1 MRYLDMAAW
10 PRREH
15 FKLFNAYE
23 HPHFG
28 ITANVDLTA
37 FYPVVKQRGISFTAA
52 MVYVISR
59 ASNAIAEFRYR
70 IRAGKVAEH
79 EIVHPSFT
87 ILVGEDVFSFCT
99 IDYVEDFPEFAAI
112 AAKGIEDVKEHLTL
126 EDDPDRD
133 DLLFMTAIPWVSFT
147 SFRAPMLSH
156 PGDSIPRYAWGKF
169 IQDGESLKMPL
180 CVEVHHALI
189 DGAHVGKFYTQVQ
202 DFLQQPEVM
211 LGEA

>member
-1 MRYLDMAAW
+1 MRYLDMETW

-15 FKLFNAYE
+15 FKLFSAYD

-37 FYPVVKQRGISFTAA
+37 FYPVVKQRGISFTVA

-70 IRAGKVAEH
+70 IRAGEVVEH

-87 ILVGEDVFSFCT
+87 ILVDEDVFSFCT

-126 EDDPDRD
+126 EDEPGRD

-147 SFRAPMLSH
+147 SFRAPMPLH

-169 IQDGESLKMPL
+169 FQDGDSLKTPL

-189 DGAHVGKFYTQVQ
+189 DGAHVGKFYTAVQ
-202 DFLQQPEVM
+202 DFLQQPEVI
-211 LGEA
+211 LGEV

>member
-1 MRYLDMAAW
+1 MRTIDMQTW

-15 FKLFNAYE
+15 FKTFNSFDQ
-23 HPHFG
+23 PHFNMC
-28 ITANVDLTA
+28 ANVDLTT
-37 FYPVVKQRGISFTAA
+37 FYRVVKQRGISFTVA

-70 IRAGKVAEH
+70 IRAGEVVEH

-87 ILVGEDVFSFCT
+87 ILVDEDVFSFCT

-112 AAKGIEDVKEHLTL
+112 AAKGIEDVKEHLAL
-126 EDDPDRD
+126 EDEPGRD

-147 SFRAPMLSH
+147 SYRAPMPLH

-169 IQDGESLKMPL
+169 FQDGDSLKMPL

-189 DGAHVGKFYTQVQ
+189 DGVHVGKFYTAVQ
-202 DFLQQPEVM
+202 DYLQQPEVM
-211 LGEA
+211 LGEV

>member
-1 MRYLDMAAW
+1 MRYLDMETW

-15 FKLFNAYE
+15 FELFNSYS
-23 HPHFG
+23 HPSFG
-28 ITANVDLTA
+28 ITAAVDLTA
-37 FYPVVKQRGISFTAA
+37 FYPVVKQRGISFTVA

-87 ILVGEDVFSFCT
+87 VLVGEDVFSFCT
-99 IDYVEDFPEFAAI
+99 IDYVEDFPEFVAM

-147 SFRAPMLSH
+147 SFRAPMPSH

-202 DFLQQPEVM
+202 DFLRHPEAM
-211 LGEA
+211 LCEA

>member
-1 MRYLDMAAW
+1 MRYLDMETW
-10 PRREH
+10 SRREH
-15 FKLFNAYE
+15 FGLFNAFE

-37 FYPVVKQRGISFTAA
+37 FYPVVKQRGISFTVA
-52 MVYVISR
+52 MVYMISR

-70 IRAGKVAEH
+70 IRAGKVVEH

-87 ILVGEDVFSFCT
+87 ILVDEDVFSFCT
-99 IDYVEDFPEFAAI
+99 IDYVEDFLEFAAI

-126 EDDPDRD
+126 EDEPGRD
-133 DLLFMTAIPWVSFT
+133 DLLFMTAIPWVAFT
-147 SFRAPMLSH
+147 SFRAPMPLH

-169 IQDGESLKMPL
+169 FQDGDSLKMPL

-189 DGAHVGKFYTQVQ
+189 DGAHIGKFYTTVQ
-202 DFLQQPEVM
+202 DYLQQPEVM
-211 LGEA
+211 LGEV

>member
-1 MRYLDMAAW
+1 MRYLDLKTW
-10 PRREH
+10 PRRKH
-15 FKLFNAYE
+15 FELFSAYE
-23 HPHFG
+23 HPSFG
-28 ITANVDLTA
+28 ITTTVDLTA
-37 FYPVVKQRGISFTAA
+37 FYPAVKRRGISFTVA

-70 IRAGKVAEH
+70 IRVGEVVEH

-147 SFRAPMLSH
+147 SFRAPMPSH
-156 PGDSIPRYAWGKF
+156 PGDSIPRYAWGK
-169 IQDGESLKMPL
+169 ISQDGESLKMPL

-189 DGAHVGKFYTQVQ
+189 DGAHVGKFYSQVQ
-202 DFLQQPEVM
+202 DFLRQPEVM

>member
-1 MRYLDMAAW
+1 MRYLDMETW

-37 FYPVVKQRGISFTAA
+37 FYPVVKQRCISFTVA

-70 IRAGKVAEH
+70 IRAGQVVEH

-87 ILVGEDVFSFCT
+87 ILVDEDVFSFCT

-126 EDDPDRD
+126 EDEPGRD

-147 SFRAPMLSH
+147 SYRAPMPLH

-169 IQDGESLKMPL
+169 FQDGDSLKMPL
-180 CVEVHHALI
+180 FVEVHHALI
-189 DGAHVGKFYTQVQ
+189 DGAHVGKFYTAVQ
-202 DFLQQPEVM
+202 DYLQQPEVM
-211 LGEA
+211 LGEV

>member
-1 MRYLDMAAW
+1 MRYLDMETW

-15 FKLFNAYE
+15 FELF
-23 HPHFG
+23 
-28 ITANVDLTA
+28 TAVDLTA
-37 FYPVVKQRGISFTAA
+37 FYPVVKQRGISFTVA

-79 EIVHPSFT
+79 EVVHPSFT
-87 ILVGEDVFSFCT
+87 VLVGEDVFSFCT
-99 IDYVEDFPEFAAI
+99 IDYVEDFPEFVAI

-147 SFRAPMLSH
+147 SFRAPMPSH

-202 DFLQQPEVM
+202 DFLRHPEAM
-211 LGEA
+211 LCEA

>member
-1 MRYLDMAAW
+1 MHFLDMDTW
-10 PRREH
+10 PRCEH
-15 FKLFNAYE
+15 FKLFNAYD

-37 FYPVVKQRGISFTAA
+37 FYPVVKQRGISFTVA

-59 ASNAIAEFRYR
+59 ASNAIVEFRYR
-70 IRAGKVAEH
+70 IRKGKVVEH

-87 ILVGEDVFSFCT
+87 ILVNEDVFSFCT

-126 EDDPDRD
+126 DDDPDRD

-147 SFRAPMLSH
+147 SFRAPMPSH

-169 IQDGESLKMPL
+169 IRDGESLKMPL

-189 DGAHVGKFYTQVQ
+189 DGAHVGKFYTEVQ
-202 DFLQQPEVM
+202 DYLEQPEVM
-211 LGEA
+211 LGAV